1 MSDPLHGSSTEPA
14 GLTRPRFPVERP
26 VRRDEQVLAQT
37 GRVMEHLRAQLAELD
52 RREKTLNEQLAT
64 LDQETRSLRIW
75 SQQFT
80 EEAQKRERELRVT
93 ERRITERE
101 QTAERHFQEL
111 QERELEIARQIEAL
125 ATERAAMKSGVEDE
139 LRIQRDGL
147 VAERRQVEEYRA
159 AQDEAI
165 ARERAD
171 LDRERDERLGAVEER
186 ENVAQRRE
194 TEVTRRENDLEK
206 RTRFHE
212 EHLKRLRHDVAGQK
226 SELEKERQGLRVW
239 SAQVEESIRL
249 RLAHVQRFRDLLEE
263 REKASDE
270 ERLLLHQARRSA
282 DEELIRRRAELE
294 AAEAR
299 QTAEFGRRETSLRD
313 QQEVVAGQLE
323 TIETRQTEL
332 DRLQEELEATHL
344 ENLELRAAIEHALAM
359 LREELGETGTR
370 QRLEVAQKELARQ
383 FARIRELIDEQ
394 RADAAGLFARLADE
408 RMNFRTERETTLAD
422 LERREGAVEVR
433 EACLTRER
441 GQHHAGEAHWIA
453 ARDRWR
459 AEKLEAETIIRG
471 LVTELET
478 LLSERPAPPRA
489 DEIASQPPL
498 SDAA

>member
-1 MSDPLHGSSTEPA
+1 MSDAVHGPSAETSSFP
-14 GLTRPRFPVERP
+14 RPRFPVERP

-125 ATERAAMKSGVEDE
+125 ASERATMKSGVEEE
-139 LRIQRDGL
+139 LRADRQAIA
-147 VAERRQVEEYRA
+147 AERLEAQEYRA
-159 AQDEAI
+159 AQDEII
-165 ARERAD
+165 ARERSE
-171 LDRERDERLGAVEER
+171 LDRERDERFAAVEER
-186 ENVAQRRE
+186 EQVVSRHE
-194 TEVTRRENDLEK
+194 TELTRRENDLEK

-212 EHLKRLRHDVAGQK
+212 EHLKRLRNEVAGQK

-239 SAQVEESIRL
+239 STQVEESIRL

-270 ERLLLHQARRSA
+270 ERLLIQQTRRSSE
-282 DEELIRRRAELE
+282 EELIRRRAELE
-294 AAEAR
+294 ADQAK
-299 QTAEFGRRETSLRD
+299 QTADLESREAALRD
-313 QQEVVAGQLE
+313 QQETIAGQLE
-323 TIETRQTEL
+323 TVETRQVEL
-332 DRLQEELEATHL
+332 DQLQQELEATHL
-344 ENLELRAAIEHALAM
+344 ENLELRTAIEHALAM
-359 LREELGETGTR
+359 LRTELGEPETT
-370 QRLEVAQKELARQ
+370 QRLDVARGELARQ
-383 FARIRELIDEQ
+383 YARVRELITEQ
-394 RADAAGLFARLADE
+394 QSATAGLLIE
-408 RMNFRTERETTLAD
+408 LEQERESFRSEREQSAV
-422 LERREGAVEVR
+422 EIGRRESAIEVR
-433 EACLTRER
+433 EACLIRER

-489 DEIASQPPL
+489 DEVASQTHTE
-498 SDAA
+498 AA